1 MGNLEYALDIDMAML
16 SQSGRFA
23 NQQGPG
29 SDAVMLEV
37 SSNAIEAG
45 VQLALQRLV
54 HPQQKWDIR
63 KDVQVQSP
71 LSACTFSVQ

>member
-1 MGNLEYALDIDMAML
+1 ML
-16 SQSGRFA
+16 SQSGR
-23 NQQGPG
+23 GHG

-37 SSNAIEAG
+37 RSNAIEAG

-54 HPQQKWDIR
+54 HPQQKWNIR

-71 LSACTFSVQ
+71 HLVHAYVVCSTYWKTYFLPLSQQP